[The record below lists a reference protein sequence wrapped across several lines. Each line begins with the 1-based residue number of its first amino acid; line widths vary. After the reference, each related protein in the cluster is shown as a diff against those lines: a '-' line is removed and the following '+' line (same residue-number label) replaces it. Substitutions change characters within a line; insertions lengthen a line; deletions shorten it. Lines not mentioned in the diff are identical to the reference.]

1 MTRTTTKGD
10 VITGKKPVS
19 RQIEQKGVSNME
31 QTQNKFNVFNYTY
44 YILCRAYLDS
54 GSQNEFTVKLR
65 RLYDTEFNGVKY
77 EGSQKVLG
85 YLNKL
90 GGLKVDTIRQIEEF
104 DEMGKR
110 TIHYEVKIKDF
121 DIKVKAKSNKTG
133 NEYNVLQNALGRAML
148 AA

>member
-1 MTRTTTKGD
+1 MATKKE
-10 VITGKKPVS
+10 TKTA
-19 RQIEQKGVSNME
+19 E

-44 YILCRAYLDS
+44 YMLCRAYLESDK
-54 GSQNEFTVKLR
+54 QQEFTVKLR
-65 RLYDTEFNGVKY
+65 RLYDTEFNGIKY

-104 DEMGKR
+104 DEMGNRKV
-110 TIHYEVKIKDF
+110 HYEVKIKDF
-121 DIKVKAKSNKTG
+121 NIKVKATSKAG
-133 NEYNVLQNALGRAML
+133 NEFYPLQNALGRAMM